1 MDKEA
6 RVFVVAVEK
15 SCPVRLSLL
24 AVGEF
29 AKEWAEG
36 QHGNRSLIC
45 VEDGCR
51 FAVREYVMSLARRF
65 EDMGAKDQLTRVQ
78 AGVEGVRE
86 LMQVNISKAL
96 EGLQA
101 TEDILVRSEELK
113 SSALVFK
120 KNATT
125 LKKIMWWYVFITLPP
140 PPPPGL
146 GYFLLA
152 RFSPPPPW
160 SFSI

>member
-125 LKKIMWWYVFITLPP
+125 LKKIIGGYV
-140 PPPPGL
+140 
-146 GYFLLA
+146 
-152 RFSPPPPW
+152 
-160 SFSI
+160 